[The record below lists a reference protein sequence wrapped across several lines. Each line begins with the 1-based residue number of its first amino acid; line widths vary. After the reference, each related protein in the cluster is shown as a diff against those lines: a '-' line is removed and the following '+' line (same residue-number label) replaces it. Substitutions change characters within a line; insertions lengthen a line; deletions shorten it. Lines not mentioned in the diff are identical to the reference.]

1 MGKDITRTV
10 DALCEADDSDV
21 SVLRAEVES
30 RVSTGEFAW
39 AGGLAVELTARISAG
54 EDHKGHCSAVL
65 HWTLNALAA
74 RPGAES
80 LRALVRVLDS
90 PHRSVSPRYLAA
102 VVARGHRIEDI
113 ADVVFDQAPE
123 AGAHAHEF
131 AACLL
136 HETVLVSDAVN
147 GHPALRA
154 FAEALAAEGHP
165 LAALPLSLLPEE
177 HGLRRPAEAA
187 DDWTWTVPPVWPEPG
202 DAPEITP
209 AMRRRT
215 ADLDPAETGVPA
227 TVEAMGAAVAHW
239 LAQSNGKLAA
249 QEFWLPEPV
258 APEDVPAL
266 LALLP
271 LTPWPADGAPARLHP
286 SSPDL
291 ALRTLLTAAL
301 RAPAYG
307 HGCYGAYG
315 RLAAWRSLT
324 ALTGSPANAPIAGT
338 ADRVRRTS
346 WFRVG
351 TASAPW
357 FHNVAWDLALAALR
371 PGGREI
377 AVLAATDTD

>member
-10 DALCEADDSDV
+10 DDLCEADDSDV

-30 RVSTGEFAW
+30 RVSTGEFDW
-39 AGGLAVELTARISAG
+39 AGGLAAELAARIAAG
-54 EDHKGHCSAVL
+54 EDRKGHCGAVL
-65 HWTLNALAA
+65 YWALNALAA
-74 RPGAES
+74 RPGPES

-90 PHRSVSPRYLAA
+90 PHQSVSPRYLAA
-102 VVARGHRIEDI
+102 VVAHGHRIEDI
-113 ADVVFDQAPE
+113 ADVVFDRVPE
-123 AGAHAHEF
+123 AAYAREF

-147 GHPALRA
+147 GYPALRA
-154 FAEALAAEGHP
+154 FADTLLTEGHP
-165 LAALPLSLLPEE
+165 LAVLPLHLLPEE

-187 DDWTWTVPPVWPEPG
+187 DDWTWTVPPVWPEPA
-202 DAPEITP
+202 DALETTP
-209 AMRRRT
+209 SMRRRA
-215 ADLDPAETGVPA
+215 ADLDPTETGVPA

-239 LAQSNGKLAA
+239 LAQSNGRLAA
-249 QEFWLPEPV
+249 QEFWLPDPV

-266 LALLP
+266 FALLP
-271 LTPWPADGAPARLHP
+271 LTPWPAGENPARLHP
-286 SSPDL
+286 SSADL

-315 RLAAWRSLT
+315 RLAAWHSLG
-324 ALTGSPANAPIAGT
+324 ALTGSPADAPITEVAEL
-338 ADRVRRTS
+338 VRRTS
-346 WFRVG
+346 WFRIG
-351 TASAPW
+351 TASATW

>member
-10 DALCEADDSDV
+10 DALCEAEDSDV

-30 RVSTGEFAW
+30 RVSTGEFDW
-39 AGGLAVELTARISAG
+39 AGSLAAELAARTAAG
-54 EDHKGHCSAVL
+54 EDRRGHCAAVL

-74 RPGAES
+74 RPGPES

-90 PHRSVSPRYLAA
+90 PHQGVSPRYLAA
-102 VVARGHRIEDI
+102 VVARGHRVEDI
-113 ADVVFDQAPE
+113 ADVVFDPAPE
-123 AGAHAHEF
+123 AADAREF

-147 GHPALRA
+147 GYPALRA
-154 FAEALAAEGHP
+154 FADALLAEGHP
-165 LAALPLSLLPEE
+165 LAVLPLSLLPAEG
-177 HGLRRPAEAA
+177 GLRRPAGAA
-187 DDWTWTVPPVWPEPG
+187 DDWTWTVPAVWPEPA
-202 DAPEITP
+202 DALEITP
-209 AMRRRT
+209 AMRQRT
-215 ADLDPAETGVPA
+215 ADLDPTETGVPA

-249 QEFWLPEPV
+249 QEFWLPDPL

-266 LALLP
+266 FELLP
-271 LTPWPADGAPARLHP
+271 LTPWPADEAPARLHP

-315 RLAAWRSLT
+315 RLAAWRSLG
-324 ALTGSPANAPIAGT
+324 ALTGSPSDAPVAEV

-346 WFRVG
+346 WFRLG

-357 FHNVAWDLALAALR
+357 FHNVAWDLAVAALR
-371 PGGREI
+371 PGGQEL

>member
-1 MGKDITRTV
+1 MGNDITRTV
-10 DALCEADDSDV
+10 DGLCEAEDSDV

-30 RVSTGEFAW
+30 RVATGEFGW
-39 AGGLAVELTARISAG
+39 AGDLAAELAARTAAG
-54 EDHKGHCSAVL
+54 EDRKGHCAAVL
-65 HWTLNALAA
+65 YWTLNALAA
-74 RPGAES
+74 RPGADS

-90 PHRSVSPRYLAA
+90 PHQSVSPRYLAA
-102 VVARGHRIEDI
+102 VVAHGHRIEDI
-113 ADVVFDQAPE
+113 ADVVFDQVPE
-123 AGAHAHEF
+123 AAQSREF

-147 GHPALRA
+147 GYPALRA
-154 FAEALAAEGHP
+154 FADTLVAEGHP
-165 LAALPLSLLPEE
+165 LAVLPLDLFPEE
-177 HGLRRPAEAA
+177 HGLRRPADAA

-202 DAPEITP
+202 DALETTP
-209 AMRRRT
+209 AMRQRT
-215 ADLDPAETGVPA
+215 ADADPTETGVPA

-239 LAQSNGKLAA
+239 LAQSNGKIAA
-249 QEFWLPEPV
+249 QEFWLPDPV
-258 APEDVPAL
+258 TPEDVPAL

-271 LTPWPADGAPARLHP
+271 LTPWPADEAPARLHP

-315 RLAAWRSLT
+315 RLAAWRSLA
-324 ALTGSPANAPIAGT
+324 ALTAGPADTPIAET
-338 ADRVRRTS
+338 ADRVRQTS
-346 WFRVG
+346 WFRIG

-371 PGGREI
+371 PGGQEF